1 MSELPSGDRGPRHWG
16 EDIFIILCI
25 ASLWPTIIGWSHPA
39 YEFLLY
45 VALIGL
51 VVIFVRRVRRFRKAR
66 EELHG
71 D

>member
-1 MSELPSGDRGPRHWG
+1 MSELPIDNRGPRHWG
-16 EDIFIILCI
+16 EDIFIILSI
-25 ASLWPTIIGWSHPA
+25 ASLWPTIIGWNHPV

-45 VALIGL
+45 VALISL
-51 VVIFVRRVRRFRKAR
+51 VVIFVRRVRRFRKSR